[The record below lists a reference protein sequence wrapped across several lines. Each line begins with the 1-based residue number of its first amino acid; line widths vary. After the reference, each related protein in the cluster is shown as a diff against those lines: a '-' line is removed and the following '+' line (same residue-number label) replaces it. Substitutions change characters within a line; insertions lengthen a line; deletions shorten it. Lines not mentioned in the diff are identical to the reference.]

1 LRQQT
6 IDGEKREVT
15 HLIKTEFST
24 TALIC
29 NRRVE
34 VAIGHNDLASLE
46 RGANYGGHV
55 VRAICGKQQGF
66 GAWRN
71 LTLAVQKQFANL
83 AAEVG
88 AARL

>member
-1 LRQQT
+1 
-6 IDGEKREVT
+6 
-15 HLIKTEFST
+15 
-24 TALIC
+24 
-29 NRRVE
+29 
-34 VAIGHNDLASLE
+34 
-46 RGANYGGHV
+46 V